1 MRVKRSKSLIA
12 RNVDSTLSGKNVKK
26 WKSQIYKAL
35 CMVEGWGGWIKINLE
50 LNYEQYE

>member
-26 WKSQIYKAL
+26 WESQRYKAL
-35 CMVEGWGGWIKINLE
+35 CVGGGIKINLE
-50 LNYEQYE
+50 LNYEQHE